1 MVVAAARLANQSQ
14 VLEVRTAA
22 QVNEAMVAEGNLP
35 AWLEGTQVKTEI
47 VPPGRQYQ
55 MVVAKGQA
63 EAIMQGKPAFGGFA
77 APEPIPSQAYA
88 RDKLVILDRFKT
100 DVSHV
105 ITVETTAP
113 QKIHS
118 GITGPLENYKGGV
131 QQVEFVGDR
140 NLKIVGTPGVLPVE

>member
-1 MVVAAARLANQSQ
+1 
-14 VLEVRTAA
+14 
-22 QVNEAMVAEGNLP
+22 
-35 AWLEGTQVKTEI
+35 
-47 VPPGRQYQ
+47 

-63 EAIMQGKPAFGGFA
+63 EAIMQGKKFFGGFA
-77 APEPIPSQAYA
+77 TPDAVPNQAYA

-131 QQVEFVGDR
+131 KQVEFLDER
-140 NLKIVGTPGVLPVE
+140 FLKIVGTPEVLPVE